1 MKVLAF
7 LAFLSGL
14 GVIPS
19 LLLTP
24 EKSAIGE
31 TPEGVSSWWQ
41 FLLVAVGMCVA
52 GWLLGF
58 VLPLPAYGFAT
69 GYMLGNVAGLV
80 IAWFVPETPA
90 LYFFATVLSLF
101 VSGLMCEIASQ
112 RSDQADLRRLFR

>member
-19 LLLTP
+19 LLLTL

-90 LYFFATVLSLF
+90 LYFFATVLSFF
-101 VSGLMCEIASQ
+101 VSLQMCEIASQ
-112 RSDQADLRRLFR
+112 RSDQADLRRFFR